1 MDSFETPYEEDSE
14 YIECTVSLLSSYLH
28 FAHTH
33 THNSLLST
41 LHYDPFLLVCV
52 CVCHIQ
58 VCEKS
63 IRGETLYKIHVTSP
77 GHLKVLGII

>member
-1 MDSFETPYEEDSE
+1 MDNFETPYEEDSE
-14 YIECTVSLLSSYLH
+14 YIECTVSLMSSYLH
-28 FAHTH
+28 FAHT
-33 THNSLLST
+33 TACYLLYTTT
-41 LHYDPFLLVCV
+41 LLCLCV